1 MEWLKIFL
9 YSFYFQ
15 ANKTEKRY
23 HFLCKLFVFTQCS
36 ISLTQ
41 TDLSEH
47 GERKWQDICL
57 SFVHTP
63 APDPVEDP
71 EGNVYLLLIFGKIYW
86 FFNFLF
92 SNAQVMHCTMPAAF
106 TTQRNPQMNMNLP
119 PIIWIWVI
127 LAWKR
132 VFK

>member
-15 ANKTEKRY
+15 ANQTEKRY

-57 SFVHTP
+57 GFVHTP

-71 EGNVYLLLIFGKIYW
+71 DGNVSSSDIFQNTEVHDFYGKY
-86 FFNFLF
+86 
-92 SNAQVMHCTMPAAF
+92 
-106 TTQRNPQMNMNLP
+106 R
-119 PIIWIWVI
+119 
-127 LAWKR
+127 R
-132 VFK
+132 R